1 MADNRQSVL
10 FRKKALDHIS
20 SPENLTDYLR
30 VTNPGIWVVL
40 AGVILLLIGLF
51 VWSMIGDLETRAD
64 VKVIV
69 DDHQAQI
76 ITLSSDSLK
85 EGMVLSVA
93 DKEYTIAHASEDE
106 YGRSVGDTVV
116 ELPDGT
122 YDGTVVTET
131 VHPIEFLLKS
141 N

>member
-1 MADNRQSVL
+1 MADNRQSDL
-10 FRKKALDHIS
+10 FRKKALNHIS
-20 SPENLTDYLR
+20 SPEHLKDYLR

-40 AGVILLLIGLF
+40 ATVIILLIGLF
-51 VWSMIGDLETRAD
+51 VWSMIGDLETKTE

-76 ITLSSDSLK
+76 IILGADSLK
-85 EGMVLSVA
+85 EGMTLNVA
-93 DKEYTIAHASEDE
+93 GKEYTIAYAAADE
-106 YGRSVGDTVV
+106 YGRSIGKTTV

-122 YDGTVVTET
+122 YDGTVVTER
-131 VHPIEFLLKS
+131 VHPIEFLLNS

>member
-1 MADNRQSVL
+1 MADNRQSDL

-76 ITLSSDSLK
+76 ITLGSDSLK
-85 EGMVLSVA
+85 EGMTLSVA
-93 DKEYTIAHASEDE
+93 DKEYTIAHAAEDE
-106 YGRSVGDTVV
+106 YGRSVGETAV